1 MFSSLHRFQRLLG
14 SHPAA
19 ESDSRLLDEW
29 AESRGYVAKR
39 VRRSD
44 GRVVEFDCIDGGAG
58 RMEWGPSQRAYIRG
72 RELRVRVEAGLPGS
86 LEMLLMTRRLAEQL
100 DSQAYETLV
109 EGQQTGVNATLPEEV
124 RWLSMLERVPVPST
138 AAAYLLLSSSPPH
151 AQRWLDGELLSRVSR
166 AAERWLGDTAPLV
179 LMTLRGRIYLRLGV
193 TALDESVLDGARGL
207 TEVAA
212 VAARHCLAKPTASA
226 EAPRSMASSPA
237 ATPSWMDSK
246 PFAQPS
252 VLELPLDSELDEA
265 LGMPR
270 A

>member
-1 MFSSLHRFQRLLG
+1 MFSSLQRFQRLLG
-14 SHPAA
+14 SHPAS

-29 AESRGYVAKR
+29 AESRGYRLKR

-44 GRVVEFDCIDGGAG
+44 GRVVEFDCADGAAG

-72 RELRVRVEAGLPGS
+72 RELRVRIEAGLPGS
-86 LEMLLMTRRLAEQL
+86 LEMLLMTRHLAQQL

-124 RWLSMLERVPVPST
+124 RWLSMLERVQVPST
-138 AAAYLLLSSSPPH
+138 AAAYLLLSSSPAH
-151 AQRWLDGELLSRVSR
+151 ALRWLDGELLSRVSR
-166 AAERWLGDTAPLV
+166 AADRWLGDAAPLV
-179 LMTLRGRIYLRLGV
+179 LMTLRGRIYLRLGA

-207 TEVAA
+207 AEVAL
-212 VAARHCLAKPTASA
+212 VSARQCLT
-226 EAPRSMASSPA
+226 RPA
-237 ATPSWMDSK
+237 ATEPARHAAAPSASSPSWMDSK

-270 A
+270 G